1 MSRILFIAIIFI
13 TIISCTPDEDKK
25 MDEVKT
31 TTLQEKAKVS
41 SIGIT
46 LSPTAKKEVASWEKY
61 QLIETKMQRY
71 QSVTKSE
78 ALQNARDLSLLI
90 EDVLDTID
98 VKILDRPDVKMRFN
112 VLYNHA
118 FRLHDM
124 LSITSI
130 SEEEVM
136 TEVTRLLDAYSAVN
150 DKINV
155 VYKIEE
161 YKKSFGITELD
172 TMMFADKSGMISG
185 DEAPLQEELMRSDKS
200 TKKAKQKP
208 KRIPLKLKPANK
220 GFIKKRKSPPLKKS
234 DSFKKN

>member
-1 MSRILFIAIIFI
+1 
-13 TIISCTPDEDKK
+13 
-25 MDEVKT
+25 
-31 TTLQEKAKVS
+31 
-41 SIGIT
+41 
-46 LSPTAKKEVASWEKY
+46 
-61 QLIETKMQRY
+61 MQRY